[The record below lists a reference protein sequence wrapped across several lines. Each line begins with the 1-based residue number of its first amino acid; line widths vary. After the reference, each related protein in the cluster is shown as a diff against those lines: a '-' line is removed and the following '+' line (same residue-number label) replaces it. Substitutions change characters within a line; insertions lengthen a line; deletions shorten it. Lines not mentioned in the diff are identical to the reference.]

1 MLLRPEGAGKSSER
15 IDQLA
20 SFLFWKRPVLKIVSV
35 DQLSITD
42 LHVDAVYQGGRSG
55 NAGDDPFP
63 RLLGMS
69 NQGGFRYRGDIA
81 GRLEMM
87 LLTSSF
93 SDPDWPDALDRET
106 GVFTYYGDNK
116 SPGRVLHD
124 TGRRGNRLLQRI
136 FEDAHSGAEGR
147 LRVPPTF
154 LFARAGGWRDMIFLG
169 LAVPGASDL
178 SLSEDLV
185 AIWRTAGDRRFQNY
199 RARFTVLDAAVISRA
214 WIDSVIAGAPDDAL
228 APSAWLTWQ
237 KSGRRKPLI
246 ALRSIE
252 YRSRRE
258 QMPADADGEAMI
270 QAVRNHFQGRP
281 HAFEHCA
288 AAIAR
293 LMIPDIASLDVTR
306 PSRDGGRDAVGQLR
320 IGAGPASILVD
331 FALEAKCYSPPGSV
345 GVRDMSRLISRL
357 RHRQFGIL
365 VTTTWL
371 DLQAYREIKEDQH
384 PVIVIAAADIVALLR
399 AGGRGS
405 VEAVSSWLAEEFPP
419 DL

>member
-1 MLLRPEGAGKSSER
+1 MNVTALQIVAADK
-15 IDQLA
+15 LA
-20 SFLFWKRPVLKIVSV
+20 N
-35 DQLSITD
+35 TD
-42 LHVDAVYQGGRSG
+42 LHVDAIYQGNRNG

-81 GRLEMM
+81 GRLEML

-93 SDPDWPDALDRET
+93 SDPDWPDAIDREI

-116 SPGRVLHD
+116 SPGRSLHD
-124 TGRRGNRLLQRI
+124 TGRRGNQLLQRI
-136 FEDAHSGAEGR
+136 FQDAHGGVEGR
-147 LRVPPTF
+147 LKVPPAF
-154 LFARAGGWRDMIFLG
+154 LFARAGGWRDVIFLG

-178 SLSEDLV
+178 SLAEDLV

-214 WIDSVIAGAPDDAL
+214 WINSIISGAPDDAL
-228 APSAWLTWQ
+228 APAAWLTWQ

-246 ALRSIE
+246 ATRSIE

-258 QMPADADGEAMI
+258 QMPADAEGEAMI
-270 QAVRNHFQGRP
+270 QAVRDHFQGRP

-331 FALEAKCYSPPGSV
+331 FALEAKCYSSPGSV

-365 VTTTWL
+365 VTTTCL

-405 VEAVSSWLAEEFPP
+405 VEAVSSWLEEEFPL